1 MQVAVV
7 RASRLIFMSTAS
19 SLILLSTN
27 LDLQAQTVLPPVN
40 VEAPAA
46 TNRPVVRRQG
56 QPRRVVS
63 RNRARPNPAVQA
75 TPAPEAAVGAREVG
89 SGPVQGLVATQTAS
103 GTKTNTP
110 IVEVPQTIN
119 VVPRDQIIAQGAQT
133 VGEALRYT
141 PGVQVEPNGV
151 GDFSST
157 FSRVRGFRSDLYLDG
172 LRLPQNPAA
181 AGYAEVEPYDL
192 ERIEVL
198 KGPSSGLYGSSGPG
212 GLINMTSKRPSE
224 VPVHEVAVQTGS
236 YNRKQVQFD
245 FSDRFVGSGDNA
257 LFRIVGLFRDA
268 DHQIDYMTDKREFI
282 APSFTFKNEDTKL
295 TLLTSYFHADNRFNF
310 FNALPASGT
319 ILPNPN
325 GRISQHLYNGE
336 PSYDRLKREQYNV
349 GYAFEHKFN
358 EAIEFRQNVR
368 YTHIDTDWNAIAPS
382 RQGTNPALNNDP
394 RTGLLPGDPTMRNTR
409 RGAIYTGSESK
420 SFNVDNQFEA
430 RFATGPVAHDL
441 VVGVD
446 YRTLDSTYVYTAGG
460 TRTTLDVFN
469 PTYGF
474 TIAPPNT
481 PFNDDIYRLSQTGVY
496 AQDQIKFGG
505 FILTVGGR
513 QDWATS
519 LIDSKLDTRGFYGPT
534 DTAATG
540 RVGLGYQFANGV
552 VPYVSYATSF
562 DPTVGVTRAGTPF
575 RPTTGVQFEGGVKY
589 QPLGAK
595 TLITAAGFDI
605 TQQNVLTSDPQ
616 NPGFSIQTGE
626 VNVKGFE
633 FEARTEVLPK
643 LNIIAG
649 YTFLNAQVTRSNIVG
664 EVGTRPGFTPPHQA
678 SLWAQHGL
686 SGPHLNGLTVGA
698 GIRYVGATNS
708 PFQPATNYGGAV
720 GVLPGFVLNVPAYT
734 LVDAMASYDLKYL
747 FPSLTGANLRLNVTN
762 LFNQYYIAG
771 CNSVIQCSMGYGRQA
786 LATLAYRW

>member
-1 MQVAVV
+1 MGA
-7 RASRLIFMSTAS
+7 ASTFV
-19 SLILLSTN
+19 LLSVSPGIR
-27 LDLQAQTVLPPVN
+27 AQTVLPPVT
-40 VEAPAA
+40 VEAPTP
-46 TNRPVVRRQG
+46 TNRTVVRRNAQS
-56 QPRRVVS
+56 QRVTSSNRPRAAQRV
-63 RNRARPNPAVQA
+63 Q
-75 TPAPEAAVGAREVG
+75 PAPPTQTSVQAREVG

-110 IVEVPQTIN
+110 IVEVPQTVN
-119 VVPRDQIIAQGAQT
+119 VVPKDQITAQGAQT
-133 VGEALRYT
+133 VNEALRYT

-157 FSRVRGFRSDLYLDG
+157 FNRVRGFRSDLYLDG

-181 AGYAEVEPYDL
+181 AGYAEVEPYNL

-224 VPVHEVAVQTGS
+224 VPLHEVAVQTGS

-245 FSDRFVGSGDNA
+245 FSDRFVGTGDNT

-268 DHQIDYMTDKREFI
+268 DHQIDYMTDRREFI
-282 APSFTFKNEDTKL
+282 APSFTFKNEDTRL
-295 TLLTSYFHADNRFNF
+295 TLLGSYFHADNRFNF

-319 ILPNPN
+319 VLPNPN

-336 PSYDRLKREQYNV
+336 PSYDRLKRQQFNI

-358 EAIEFRQNVR
+358 EAMEFRQNVR
-368 YTHIDTDWNAIAPS
+368 YTQIDTDWNAIAPA

-394 RTGLLPGDPTMRNTR
+394 RTGLLPGDATMRNTR

-441 VVGVD
+441 IVGVD

-460 TRTTLDVFN
+460 TRTTLDVFS
-469 PTYGF
+469 PAYGF

-481 PFNDDIYRLSQTGVY
+481 PFNDDIYRLNQTGIY

-505 FILTVGGR
+505 FILTIGGR

-519 LIDSKLDTRGFYGPT
+519 LVDSKLDTRGFYGPT
-534 DTAATG
+534 DSANTG
-540 RVGLGYQFANGV
+540 RVGLGYQFVNGV

-575 RPTTGVQFEGGVKY
+575 RPTTGVQYEGGVKY
-589 QPLGAK
+589 QPLGTK
-595 TLITAAGFDI
+595 TLITAAAFDI

-626 VNVKGFE
+626 VNIKGFE

-649 YTFLNAQVTRSNIVG
+649 YTFLEAKVTKSNLVG
-664 EVGTRPGFTPPHQA
+664 EVGTRPGFTPTHQA
-678 SLWAQHGL
+678 SLWAQHGFT
-686 SGPHLNGLTVGA
+686 GPHLSGLTVGA
-698 GIRYVGATNS
+698 GVRYVGATNS
-708 PFQPATNYGGAV
+708 PFQPTTNYGGTV
-720 GVLPGFVLNVPAYT
+720 GVLPAFVLNVPAYT

-747 FPSLTGANLRLNVTN
+747 SSSLEGANLRLNVTN
-762 LFNQYYIAG
+762 LFDQYYISG
-771 CNSVIQCSMGYGRQA
+771 CNSVVQCSMGYGRQA
-786 LATLAYRW
+786 VATLAYRW